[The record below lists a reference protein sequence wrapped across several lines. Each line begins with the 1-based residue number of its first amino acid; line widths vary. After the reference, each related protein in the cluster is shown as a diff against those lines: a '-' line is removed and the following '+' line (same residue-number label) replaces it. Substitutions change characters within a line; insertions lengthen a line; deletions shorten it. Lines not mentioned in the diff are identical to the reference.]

1 MKSKKNQRSS
11 TKTKKN
17 LSKSSKK
24 YNLVYMAKPPYGGW
38 VSFTAH
44 LSKKFDYD
52 LYKIGNKTENKKRPY
67 GYDVEYQNVDIDTL
81 LKKPNLLITAID
93 KKYYEYLPKIKKATI
108 VIHDPTELKEPVL
121 EVLKRFKVITIR
133 ETVSK
138 LLKEKYNVNN
148 TFLHHPFY
156 EFYQK
161 KITAPKTKALA
172 LSRVDFDKHTDMI
185 IEANNLNRSGMNVE
199 IYGALNDLY
208 VYHKLR
214 HTNFKKYYKGKFPK
228 EFSALV
234 KLLEPCKF
242 LVDMSAIKGDGG
254 GSTGGGGDGGG
265 GGSSPAETLGGTQ
278 EATQE
283 EPSPQKNPEP
293 PTPEARAEQEDA
305 TALAEQEAALA
316 AEAERLA
323 DAEAALKRGLAHPS
337 HQQHSYLSRSRYQ
350 EQLTRFE
357 ALFGADQLLVM
368 RSEALFD
375 QPQWAWEELLQFL
388 ELEAHPM
395 PVSEL
400 RYGGDGE
407 AAAVA
412 PALRQQLYERLATTR
427 RWLDQR

>member
-11 TKTKKN
+11 RKTKKN

-67 GYDVEYQNVDIDTL
+67 GYDVEYQNVDINTL

-156 EFYQK
+156 EFYPK
-161 KITAPKTKALA
+161 KIIAPKTKALA

-185 IEANNLNRSGMNVE
+185 IEANNLNKSGMNVE

-228 EFSALV
+228 EFTALV
-234 KLLEPCKF
+234 ELLEPCKF

-254 GSTGGGGDGGG
+254 GSQYTF
-265 GGSSPAETLGGTQ
+265 L
-278 EATQE
+278 EAIHMNCALVLNKKWVANVKTPFKHGVNCFIVE
-283 EPSPQKNPEP
+283 
-293 PTPEARAEQEDA
+293 TPEE
-305 TALAEQEAALA
+305 LAEI
-316 AEAERLA
+316 
-323 DAEAALKRGLAHPS
+323 LKRNPNTKNIVRNAKKM
-337 HQQHSYLSRSRYQ
+337 
-350 EQLTRFE
+350 
-357 ALFGADQLLVM
+357 LLPHI
-368 RSEALFD
+368 LGKG
-375 QPQWAWEELLQFL
+375 W
-388 ELEAHPM
+388 
-395 PVSEL
+395 
-400 RYGGDGE
+400 
-407 AAAVA
+407 
-412 PALRQQLYERLATTR
+412 
-427 RWLDQR
+427 